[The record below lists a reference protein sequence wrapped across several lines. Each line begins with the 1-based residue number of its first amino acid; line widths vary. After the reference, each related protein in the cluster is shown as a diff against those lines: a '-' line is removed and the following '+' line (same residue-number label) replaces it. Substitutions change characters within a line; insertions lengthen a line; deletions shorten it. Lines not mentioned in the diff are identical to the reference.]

1 MSHENNFSKG
11 LLSGLL
17 TGGAIGAVLAL
28 LYAPKSG
35 RELRNDI
42 RLKADDY
49 LDDAE
54 RYITEAK
61 DKAIDLI
68 NDGKRKSDKLIKDA
82 KDKSDVL
89 LKDAEKMFKDAKTK
103 AGDYIETGKE
113 SIDHK
118 RDQIKS
124 AIKAGVDAYKETK
137 KEI

>member
-11 LLSGLL
+11 LLIGLL

-103 AGDYIETGKE
+103 TGDFLETGKE
-113 SIDHK
+113 NIDHK

>member
-11 LLSGLL
+11 LLIGLL

-68 NDGKRKSDKLIKDA
+68 NEGKRKSDRLIKDA
-82 KDKSDVL
+82 KDKSDLL
-89 LKDAEKMFKDAKTK
+89 LKDAEKMFKDAKSK
-103 AGDYIETGKE
+103 AGDYLESGKE

-137 KEI
+137 KEE